1 MSWNYMIIKEKNQY
15 YLGEVFYKKLKKR
28 KIKHNKYM
36 YAIIF
41 EGNNREDI
49 LKKIKRKEID
59 YKYWKLDDE
68 NYLFMK
74 KDLLFFRK
82 TLKVKV

>member
-1 MSWNYMIIKEKNQY
+1 
-15 YLGEVFYKKLKKR
+15 
-28 KIKHNKYM
+28 M

-49 LKKIKRKEID
+49 LIKIKRKEID

-82 TLKVKV
+82 TLKIKKNKNNL